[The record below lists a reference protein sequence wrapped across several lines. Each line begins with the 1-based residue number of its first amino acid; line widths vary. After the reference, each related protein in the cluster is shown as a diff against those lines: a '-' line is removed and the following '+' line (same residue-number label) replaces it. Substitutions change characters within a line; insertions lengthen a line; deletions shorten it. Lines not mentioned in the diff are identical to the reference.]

1 MNRPFSNEELRRY
14 SRHLMLPQIGE
25 AGQLKLKSG
34 SVIVVGAGGL
44 GSPAAMYL
52 AAAGVGRIGLV
63 DFDRVDES
71 NLQRQVLYRTADF
84 ARKKVAVAAETLR
97 AMNPHVEI
105 QPYDVRLGA
114 GNALEIFR
122 NYDLVVDGSDNFS
135 TRYLANDAAALMK
148 KPYVYGSVFR
158 FEGQASV
165 FWAGRGPC
173 YRCIFPEPP
182 PPESAPNCAEAGVLG
197 VLPGIIGLVQATEAI
212 KILLGIG
219 EPLLGR
225 MLLYDALAMRF
236 RELRVRR
243 DPKCALC
250 GDAPTITELTEYS
263 LCCAMPVQPAKETA
277 MNEIT
282 VEELKTAIDTKKAI
296 CLVDVREQKEFDL
309 CRIPTSRLIPL
320 GEIPARFG
328 ELDRNADIV
337 MHCKAGGRSAKA
349 CEFLAAQGFKKVR
362 NLKGGILAWADRID
376 PSVPKY

>member
-1 MNRPFSNEELRRY
+1 MNLQLSSEELRRY
-14 SRHLMLPQIGE
+14 SRHIMMPQIGE
-25 AGQLKLKSG
+25 AGQLKLKHS
-34 SVIVVGAGGL
+34 SVILVGTGGL
-44 GSPAAMYL
+44 GSPAALYF
-52 AAAGVGRIGLV
+52 AAAGVGKIGLV

-71 NLQRQVLYRTADF
+71 NLQRQVLFRTADF
-84 ARKKVAVAAETLR
+84 ARKKVEAAAEQLQ
-97 AMNPHVEI
+97 AMNPHIEI
-105 QPYDVRLGA
+105 VKHDVRLCA
-114 GNALEIFR
+114 ENALELFR
-122 NYDLVVDGSDNFS
+122 GYDVIVDGSDNFS
-135 TRYLANDAAALMK
+135 TRYLANDAAALLK
-148 KPYVYGSVFR
+148 KPLVYGSIFR

-182 PPESAPNCAEAGVLG
+182 APENAPNCAEAGVLG

-225 MLLYDALAMRF
+225 MLMFDALAMKF

-243 DPKCALC
+243 DPTCALC
-250 GDAPTITELTEYS
+250 GDAPTIRELYEYS
-263 LCCAMPVQPAKETA
+263 LCCATPVQTAKEKT

-282 VEELKTAIDTKKAI
+282 VDELKEAIDTKQPV

-309 CRIPTSRLIPL
+309 CRIPTSKLIPL

-337 MHCKAGGRSAKA
+337 VHCKAGGRSAKA
-349 CEFLAAQGFKKVR
+349 CEFLTAHGFKNIR

-376 PSVPKY
+376 PTVPKY